1 MILQLY
7 TFFGESINY
16 ECGGSC
22 TVVVNFFCECFCD
35 MSTCHV
41 DSCGTWDD
49 TGGYS
54 GFATTAASEFLT
66 RNGSPPSQICGSLG
80 THDWGHDKG
89 AETRERIF
97 KDLLYSWKTGKNT
110 KLWVDGLLN
119 GSWERKTSWKILRR
133 LVLKDSH
140 TSTPCAWRNSWSA
153 PIAWF
158 KWAMLQRR
166 RQLNAFDR
174 ILHLHFACTLP
185 YPNTTMEPVPIVQ
198 FEDLFPVKHWDFPVA
213 IMSDLL
219 PICLCCLAHYLG
231 FLPAG
236 LGRQGDT
243 PGTALWLLT
252 VWGHVLDEGCW
263 WSAWWHQIRM

>member
-1 MILQLY
+1 MNVEGLAPLL
-7 TFFGESINY
+7 SIFLWMLLWH
-16 ECGGSC
+16 
-22 TVVVNFFCECFCD
+22 VN
-35 MSTCHV
+35 M
-41 DSCGTWDD
+41 SCGFLWDM
-49 TGGYS
+49 GWHRWIQR
-54 GFATTAASEFLT
+54 LCNNCCLWVP
-66 RNGSPPSQICGSLG
+66 RNGSPPSQICGKLKLQ
-80 THDWGHDKG
+80 TWGHDKG

-97 KDLLYSWKTGKNT
+97 KDLLVEKRGKRGKNT
-110 KLWVDGLLN
+110 KLWVEGLLN
-119 GSWERKTSWKILRR
+119 VSWERKTSWKILCR

-174 ILHLHFACTLP
+174 ILHLHFACTLRN
-185 YPNTTMEPVPIVQ
+185 PNTTMEPVPIVQ
-198 FEDLFPVKHWDFPVA
+198 FEDLFPVKHWAFPVA

-236 LGRQGDT
+236 LGRQGDM